1 MKRDMELVIRIL
13 KVIEEYS
20 YTSRSLSLSLEDE
33 GYEDMIVQYHIRI
46 MAEASLIV
54 IDDVSTFAGG
64 QYYIN
69 GMTWLGHDF
78 LDSARNEKVLI
89 AAKEKAESKGFD
101 FKSLPI
107 DVIKELLTEGAKN
120 LLECNEIKR

>member
-13 KVIEEYS
+13 KVIEEY
-20 YTSRSLSLSLEDE
+20 YTSRSISLSLEDE
-33 GYEDMIVQYHIRI
+33 GYGDMIVQYHLRI
-46 MAEASLIV
+46 MAEAGLIV
-54 IDDVSTFAGG
+54 IDDVPTLASG

-89 AAKEKAESKGFD
+89 AAKEKAESRGVD

-107 DVIKELLTEGAKN
+107 DVIKELLTEGIKN